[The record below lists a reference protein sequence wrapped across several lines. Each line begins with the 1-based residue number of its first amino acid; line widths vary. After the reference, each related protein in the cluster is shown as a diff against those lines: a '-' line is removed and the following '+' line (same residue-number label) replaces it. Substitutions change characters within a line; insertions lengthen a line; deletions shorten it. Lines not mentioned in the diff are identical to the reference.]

1 MQLNNNAQWFM
12 NFQNLKVALSPM
24 YTDKSC
30 VLSYF
35 EKLIITKFY
44 PAVFQ
49 LSVPKTVIKGGLVGH
64 TVAMVIYYGTK
75 MITTCSPMT
84 GQFFDIIIVSSSDKE
99 WL

>member
-12 NFQNLKVALSPM
+12 NFQNLIVALNPIHRLFLNF
-24 YTDKSC
+24 DKSC

-49 LSVPKTVIKGGLVGH
+49 LSVPKTVIKGGFSRSYCCYGHLVCH
-64 TVAMVIYYGTK
+64 KNDDNRRCVH
-75 MITTCSPMT
+75 
-84 GQFFDIIIVSSSDKE
+84 Q
-99 WL
+99 